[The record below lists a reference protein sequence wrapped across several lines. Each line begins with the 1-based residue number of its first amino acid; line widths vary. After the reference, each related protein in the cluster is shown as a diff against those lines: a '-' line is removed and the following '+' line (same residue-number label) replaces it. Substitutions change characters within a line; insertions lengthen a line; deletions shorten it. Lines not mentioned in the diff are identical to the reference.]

1 MKISCFS
8 PDDEWLL
15 DKIRCRRVDPTHTGG
30 SHLISLDLHWLCS
43 AHAASYSGANFS
55 SSISLMLF
63 ILGRKPFYGTGRHQI
78 YWIVQI
84 PPLPFDATFD
94 ATGREDGGGQGHAKF
109 EAT

>member
-1 MKISCFS
+1 MIVSG
-8 PDDEWLL
+8 
-15 DKIRCRRVDPTHTGG
+15 DKIRCRRADPTHTGG

-43 AHAASYSGANFS
+43 AAYSANFS
-55 SSISLMLF
+55 SSISLVLF
-63 ILGRKPFYGTGRHQI
+63 IPARKPFYGTGRHQI